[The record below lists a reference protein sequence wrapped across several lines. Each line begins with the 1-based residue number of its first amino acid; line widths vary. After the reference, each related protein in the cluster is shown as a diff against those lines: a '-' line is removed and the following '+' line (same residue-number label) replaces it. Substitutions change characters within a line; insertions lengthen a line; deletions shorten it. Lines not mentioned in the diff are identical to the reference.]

1 MPHTLDTVSP
11 QTGDLSPT
19 TEEEISEAMPE
30 PKFGINVPDAPACAQ
45 AASLA
50 GMLLRI
56 TRQPTWTAL
65 ARAIDDGDEDTLVR
79 LADFELTEDQQTLLD
94 TWATVI
100 EVAVAEPGSTV
111 CVCVDCGDWSV
122 VGSRN
127 VPSTCRT
134 TSRCVGKVVKAPR
147 ATRKP
152 LTPPPPSDDP
162 RPDDLPEQTPPD
174 EALAAVIPLF
184 GPGKPAAAQPFVGHG
199 VQMSD
204 FNHTNGADS
213 GGSDEAW
220 TVDPDETFGDIDED
234 GPDPRLRADDETVE
248 AGDFGL

>member
-1 MPHTLDTVSP
+1 MDTVST

-56 TRQPTWTAL
+56 TRQPTWAAL

-94 TWATVI
+94 TWAAVI
-100 EVAVAEPGSTV
+100 EVAVAEPGSTI

-127 VPSTCRT
+127 APSTCRT
-134 TSRCVGKVVKAPR
+134 ASGCTGKVVKAPR

-152 LTPPPPSDDP
+152 LNPPPPPDDP
-162 RPDDLPEQTPPD
+162 TKQTPPG
-174 EALAAVIPLF
+174 EGLAAVIPLF
-184 GPGKPAAAQPFVGHG
+184 GPGKPAAEQPVVGHG
-199 VQMSD
+199 VQMGD
-204 FNHTNGADS
+204 FNDTNGADN
-213 GGSDEAW
+213 GDSDEGW
-220 TVDPDETFGDIDED
+220 TVDPDETFGDVDED
-234 GPDPRLRADDETVE
+234 GPDPRLRADDETVD